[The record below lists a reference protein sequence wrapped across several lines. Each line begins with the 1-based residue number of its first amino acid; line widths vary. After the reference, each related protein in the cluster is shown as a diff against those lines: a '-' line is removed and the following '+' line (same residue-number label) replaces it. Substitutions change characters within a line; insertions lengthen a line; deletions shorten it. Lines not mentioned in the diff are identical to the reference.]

1 MSTNDT
7 PPLTDELS
15 QEQQEQSQKAWNEL
29 AHHPLIRAFRE
40 AAKPAPHVHGLETRM
55 ISGGTLLLN
64 RQKKKKI
71 EALHPC
77 EGRCCGISER
87 HPSRYMVR
95 AYS

>member
-40 AAKPAPHVHGLETRM
+40 AAKPAPHVHAIPARGDVVGYLSVTPR
-55 ISGGTLLLN
+55 
-64 RQKKKKI
+64 
-71 EALHPC
+71 
-77 EGRCCGISER
+77 GIWFARIHEHFSAI
-87 HPSRYMVR
+87 PV
-95 AYS
+95 